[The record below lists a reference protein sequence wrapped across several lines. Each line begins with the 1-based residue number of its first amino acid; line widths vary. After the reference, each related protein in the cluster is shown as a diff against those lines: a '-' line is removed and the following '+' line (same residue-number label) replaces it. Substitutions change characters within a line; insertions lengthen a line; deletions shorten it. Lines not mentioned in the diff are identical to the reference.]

1 MGYTAG
7 YCFDNTAED
16 LWETCR
22 TYPQD
27 IAFKNYLQC
36 LPTVGEGL
44 LPGGHLH
51 PSVLHLSVFDL
62 RLTDGSWVESWR
74 GWLKG
79 AIAGPKTVKAKGLVQ
94 EHSCFLAITN
104 TRVHFFPPQ
113 LWLLVWGI
121 KYQVS
126 ICLRINTSY

>member
-16 LWETCR
+16 LWEMCR

-27 IAFKNYLQC
+27 IAFKNYLRC
-36 LPTVGEGL
+36 LPTIGAGL

-62 RLTDGSWVESWR
+62 RLTDGSQVENWR

-94 EHSCFLAITN
+94 EHSCSLAITN
-104 TRVHFFPPQ
+104 TRVHFFPTVMALSLGNKVP
-113 LWLLVWGI
+113 
-121 KYQVS
+121 S
-126 ICLRINTSY
+126 IDLP